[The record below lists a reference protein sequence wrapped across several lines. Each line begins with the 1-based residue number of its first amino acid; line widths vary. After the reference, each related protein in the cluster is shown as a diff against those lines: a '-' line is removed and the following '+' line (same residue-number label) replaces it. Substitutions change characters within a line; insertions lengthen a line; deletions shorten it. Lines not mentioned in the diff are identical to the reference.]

1 MIYRLSRQPRKW
13 LPLIAVG
20 GLLLGISAHA
30 LLEPFDHANANV
42 ALAIGLL
49 VALLSCY
56 GSLIRNPAI
65 PRWLRWCIGLAPF
78 LALGWIFWNYEFR
91 GFSGE
96 LVPQFRNRRQ
106 GGGAVETA
114 ADSRKAAPWKGDR
127 VPATIVD
134 EQAEFCQ
141 FLGNNR
147 DGRVEGVA
155 LAKDWVSRPPVIVWR
170 RALGP
175 GWSGFAVRRGIAVTL
190 EEHDQ
195 EDCVTA
201 VDLADGRLRWRT
213 PLGRKH
219 YHPMGSGGPRSTPT
233 IDGELVYVQSSTGL
247 VAALGLAD
255 GQKEWQV
262 DLLEL
267 SKISQAEAEAGVAW
281 GRSGSPLVVGDR
293 IIVPLGGGTSAEQAQ
308 SLIALDRATGAEQWR
323 SGDDQISYAS
333 PTLMSLGGQEQIVSV
348 NQATVSGHRVDSG
361 ELLWRFDWPGQS
373 NGAANVSQPLRID
386 EYRLLLSKGY
396 QTGSMLLDF
405 SKSRPGKTL
414 LYTRWK
420 KTGYMKTKFTNAVL
434 REGFVYGLSDGVLEC
449 IRAEDGER
457 MWKDTRRGRFG
468 HGQMLLVEDLLLI
481 AAEDGR
487 CVLAEANPQRSVV
500 LGEIQ
505 VLDGTTWNPL
515 ALVQEYVLLRNAD
528 EAVCLQLPL
537 R

>member
-1 MIYRLSRQPRKW
+1 MISPLSRRPRKW

-20 GLLLGISAHA
+20 GLLLGILGYA
-30 LLEPFDHANANV
+30 LLQPFDHADANV
-42 ALAIGLL
+42 ALALGLL
-49 VALLSCY
+49 VAILSIY
-56 GSLIRNPAI
+56 GSLIRTPAI
-65 PRWLRWCIGLAPF
+65 PPWVRWFIGLAPF
-78 LALGWIFWNYEFR
+78 LVLGWIFWNYEFR

-96 LVPQFRNRRQ
+96 LVPQFRQRRE

-114 ADSRKAAPWKGDR
+114 ADRHGVSPMTAER
-127 VPATIVD
+127 VPAVAVG
-134 EQAEFCQ
+134 ERAEFRQ

-147 DGRVEGVA
+147 DGRVDGVS
-155 LAKDWVSRPPVIVWR
+155 LAKDWVARPPVIVWR
-170 RALGP
+170 RGLGP

-201 VDLADGRLRWRT
+201 VDLADGRLLWRT
-213 PLGRKH
+213 SLGRKH
-219 YHPMGSGGPRSTPT
+219 FHPMGSGGPRSTPT

-255 GQKEWQV
+255 GQKVWLV

-267 SKISQAEAEAGVAW
+267 LKISQAEAEAGVTW

-293 IIVPLGGGTSAEQAQ
+293 IVVPLGGGPSAEHAQ

-348 NQATVSGHRVDSG
+348 NEASVSGHRIDSG

-396 QTGSMLLDF
+396 HTGSMLLDF
-405 SKSRPGKTL
+405 SKSRPGTAL

-420 KTGYMKTKFTNAVL
+420 KAGHMKTKFTNAVL

-457 MWKDTRRGRFG
+457 MWKDTRHGRFG
-468 HGQMLLVEDLLLI
+468 HGQLLLVEDLLLI
-481 AAEDGR
+481 TAEDGR

-505 VLDGTTWNPL
+505 VLNGTTWNPM
-515 ALVQEYVLLRNAD
+515 AVVQDYVLLRNAE